1 METMRPQSRALPTL
15 EVRTDAMSLVS
26 SALQSGSILLREGLE
41 AMLIIAILAG
51 VLVKSGQA
59 ARLRL
64 LYLGAAV
71 AVVASLGMAV
81 VFAYAF
87 NGAHSDFLE
96 AIVMAVAAALM
107 FYMSG
112 WLYLKQDP
120 KALAAHLKQGA
131 DRAILAG
138 AGFSFFSLAFLA
150 VFREGA
156 ETMLFLQALAKTEGG
171 WNAGLALGLVV
182 ALAILVV
189 AYAVMQR
196 ATLKLPLRPVFLIT
210 SAFLFVMGLRF
221 VGAAVQ
227 ELQEQQIVGFDE
239 APFGGALAAF
249 GFNPTWEAILPQL
262 ALVGLAALGA
272 LALRLRAEPAAA

>member
-1 METMRPQSRALPTL
+1 MTMFT
-15 EVRTDAMSLVS
+15 

-51 VLVKSGQA
+51 VLNKSGLHH
-59 ARLRL
+59 RVRV
-64 LYLGAAV
+64 LYAGAGA
-71 AVVASLGMAV
+71 AVVASLGMAF

-87 NGAHSDFLE
+87 NGGHSDLLE
-96 AIVMAVAAALM
+96 AAVMTVAAALM

-120 KALAAHLKQGA
+120 KALATHLKQGA

-156 ETMLFLQALAKTEGG
+156 ETMLFLEALAKTEGG
-171 WNAGLALGLVV
+171 WNAGLALGLV
-182 ALAILVV
+182 AAAGLLAV
-189 AYAVMQR
+189 AYAVMQK
-196 ATLKLPLRPVFLIT
+196 AAVKLPVRPVFLIT

-221 VGAAVQ
+221 VGAGIQ
-227 ELQEQQIVGFDE
+227 ELQEQQLVGFDE
-239 APFGGALAAF
+239 APFGATLSALGFNPTWQAIAPQLVLVALAAF
-249 GFNPTWEAILPQL
+249 G
-262 ALVGLAALGA
+262 A
-272 LALRLRAEPAAA
+272 LALRPRVVASAAA

>member
-1 METMRPQSRALPTL
+1 MTL
-15 EVRTDAMSLVS
+15 LT

-51 VLVKSGQA
+51 VLRKSGQE

-64 LYLGAAV
+64 IYGGAGAAV
-71 AVVASLGMAV
+71 IASFGVAVL
-81 VFAYAF
+81 FALAF
-87 NGAHSDFLE
+87 NGGHSDWLE
-96 AIVMAVAAALM
+96 AGVMGLAACLM

-120 KALAAHLKQGA
+120 KALTANLKRDA
-131 DRAILAG
+131 DRAILSG

-171 WNAGLALGLVV
+171 WSVGLVVGLVV
-182 ALAILVV
+182 ALAALALIYG
-189 AYAVMQR
+189 AMQK
-196 ATLKLPLRPVFLIT
+196 AMTKIPLRPVFLVT

-221 VGAAVQ
+221 VGAVVK
-227 ELQEQQIVGFDE
+227 ELQERQALGFDE
-239 APFGGALAAF
+239 APFGSSLQLL
-249 GFNPTWEAILPQL
+249 GFNPTWQALAPQL
-262 ALVGLAALGA
+262 GLIVLAGLGA
-272 LALRLRAEPAAA
+272 FLMRRRIGEAAN

>member
-1 METMRPQSRALPTL
+1 
-15 EVRTDAMSLVS
+15 MSLLS

-51 VLVKSGQA
+51 VLNKSGQG
-59 ARLRL
+59 ARVRL
-64 LYLGAAV
+64 LYFGAA
-71 AVVASLGMAV
+71 AAAVASLGMAA
-81 VFAYAF
+81 VFAIAF
-87 NGAHSDFLE
+87 NGAHSDYLE
-96 AIVMAVAAALM
+96 AAVMAVAAALM

-120 KALAAHLKQGA
+120 QALAAHLRQGA

-171 WNAGLALGLVV
+171 WNPGLAIGLVV
-182 ALAILVV
+182 ALLVLGL
-189 AYAVMQR
+189 AYALMQK
-196 ATLKLPLRPVFLIT
+196 AALKLPLRPVFLIT

-239 APFGGALAAF
+239 APFGGALASL
-249 GFNPTWEAILPQL
+249 GFNPSWEALAPQFVVIGVAL
-262 ALVGLAALGA
+262 AGA
-272 LALRLRAEPAAA
+272 LALKARRSTAAA

>member
-1 METMRPQSRALPTL
+1 
-15 EVRTDAMSLVS
+15 MSLLS
-26 SALQSGSILLREGLE
+26 SALQSGAILLREGLE

-51 VLVKSGQA
+51 VLHKSGLS
-59 ARLRL
+59 ARVRM
-64 LYLGAAV
+64 LYWGAAA
-71 AVVASLGMAV
+71 AVVASLGMAF

-87 NGAHSDFLE
+87 NGGHSDFLE
-96 AIVMAVAAALM
+96 AIVMAVAAGLM

-171 WNAGLALGLVV
+171 WNPGLALGVV
-182 ALAILVV
+182 GAFAALAL
-189 AYAVMQR
+189 AFALMQR
-196 ATLKLPLRPVFLIT
+196 ASMKLPLRPVFLIT

-221 VGAAVQ
+221 VGAAIQ

-239 APFGGALAAF
+239 APFGEALSSL
-249 GFNPTWEAILPQL
+249 GFNPTWEALAPQI
-262 ALVGLAALGA
+262 ALICLAAVGA
-272 LALRLRAEPAAA
+272 AALRMRAAPATA

>member
-1 METMRPQSRALPTL
+1 
-15 EVRTDAMSLVS
+15 MSLLS

-51 VLVKSGQA
+51 VLTKSG
-59 ARLRL
+59 
-64 LYLGAAV
+64 LGARVRQLYWGAAA

-81 VFAYAF
+81 VFATLF
-87 NGAHSDFLE
+87 NGGHSDWLE
-96 AIVMAVAAALM
+96 AGVMAVAAGLM

-171 WNAGLALGLVV
+171 WNLGLALGVV
-182 ALAILVV
+182 ASFGLLAV
-189 AYAVMQR
+189 AYALMQR

-221 VGAAVQ
+221 VGAAIQ

-239 APFGGALAAF
+239 TPFGDALSSL
-249 GFNPTWEAILPQL
+249 GFNPTWEAVLPQL
-262 ALVGLAALGA
+262 AVIVVAALGA
-272 LALRLRAEPAAA
+272 MALRMRAAPATA

>member
-1 METMRPQSRALPTL
+1 
-15 EVRTDAMSLVS
+15 MSVLS

-51 VLVKSGQA
+51 VLTKSGEG
-59 ARLRL
+59 ARVRL
-64 LYLGAAV
+64 LYLGAA
-71 AVVASLGMAV
+71 AAIVASLAAAA

-87 NGAHSDFLE
+87 NGAHSDMFE

-156 ETMLFLQALAKTEGG
+156 ETMLFLQALAKAEGG
-171 WNAGLALGLVV
+171 WNLGLWVGLGGAAAALG
-182 ALAILVV
+182 A
-189 AYAVMQR
+189 AYGLLRGA
-196 ATLKLPLRPVFLIT
+196 ALKLPLRPVFLIT
-210 SAFLFVMGLRF
+210 SGFLFLMGLRF
-221 VGAAVQ
+221 VGAAIQ
-227 ELQEQQIVGFDE
+227 ELQEQQILGFEE
-239 APFGGALAAF
+239 APFGDALSTL
-249 GFNPTWEAILPQL
+249 GFNPTWEALLPQM
-262 ALVGLAALGA
+262 ALLGLAMLGA
-272 LALRLRAEPAAA
+272 LALRMRGASQAA

>member
-1 METMRPQSRALPTL
+1 
-15 EVRTDAMSLVS
+15 MSLLS

-51 VLVKSGQA
+51 VLAKSGQN
-59 ARLRL
+59 ARVRH
-64 LYLGAAV
+64 LYWGAGA
-71 AVVASLGMAV
+71 AVVASLGMAF

-87 NGAHSDFLE
+87 NGAHSDLLE
-96 AIVMAVAAALM
+96 AAVMAVAAGLM

-138 AGFSFFSLAFLA
+138 AGFSFSSLAFLA

-171 WNAGLALGLVV
+171 WNLGLALGVV
-182 ALAILVV
+182 AAFVLLVV
-189 AYAVMQR
+189 AYAAMRR

-221 VGAAVQ
+221 VGAAIQ

-239 APFGGALAAF
+239 APFGRALESL
-249 GFNPTWEAILPQL
+249 GFNPTWEAVLPQL
-262 ALVGLAALGA
+262 AVIALAALGA
-272 LALRLRAEPAAA
+272 AALRMRAAPATA